1 MMVINDNTNLVL
13 GTKLEK
19 RETTNRK
26 KEYYT

>member
-19 RETTNRK
+19 RETINRK